1 MAAGV
6 GPLIVGTDFSEG
18 SAAALAE
25 GRRLAARLGVA
36 VEVVHVVDGV
46 QGPGWRPGGE
56 ADAWL
61 GSAGLSP
68 GDLRIRFGSPWVEL
82 ARVTDERAALLL
94 VVGSHG
100 RSGYQPLA
108 VGSTASRVSM
118 TARCPVV
125 LVSPQVRPREGA
137 VRGNG
142 DVAAPA
148 GVAGARSEPGDHERS
163 RETR

>member
-1 MAAGV
+1 MVAGV
-6 GPLIVGTDFSEG
+6 GPLMVGTDFSEG

-46 QGPGWRPGGE
+46 ERPGWRPGGL

-61 GSAGLSP
+61 QGAGLSP
-68 GDLRIRFGSPWVEL
+68 DDLRIRVGSPWVEL
-82 ARVTDERAALLL
+82 ARLTDDPAALLL

-108 VGSTASRVSM
+108 LGSTASRVSM
-118 TARCPVV
+118 SARCPVV
-125 LVSPQVRPREGA
+125 LVSPQARPRDSA
-137 VRGNG
+137 VLGNG
-142 DVAAPA
+142 EVAAPA
-148 GVAGARSEPGDHERS
+148 GAAGARSKPGIING
-163 RETR
+163 